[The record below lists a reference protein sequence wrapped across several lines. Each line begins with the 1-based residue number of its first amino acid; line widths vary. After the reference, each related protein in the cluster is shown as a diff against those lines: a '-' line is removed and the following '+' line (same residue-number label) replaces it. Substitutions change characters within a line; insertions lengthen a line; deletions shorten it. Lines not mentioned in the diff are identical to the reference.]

1 MTFKE
6 INDYAR
12 QLLRD
17 VNRTIFQ
24 ELEINR
30 AINEGVDRCRQI
42 KELRKMTKLV
52 GSNEE
57 PAYLPEEYHH
67 LLSLYSASRC
77 FFVDEQMQQATML
90 MNEFENKMFELKTA
104 IENGDIVIYDA
115 KGNEVE
121 QSESSIDYVVD
132 TYFVKKNNIDF
143 DII

>member
-1 MTFKE
+1 MIFKE

-24 ELEINR
+24 ENEINR

-42 KELRKMTKLV
+42 KELKKMTKLE
-52 GSNEE
+52 GSNEAPE
-57 PAYLPEEYHH
+57 YLPEEYHH

-90 MNEFENKMFELKTA
+90 MNEFESKMFELKTA
-104 IENGDIVIYDA
+104 IENGDIIITD
-115 KGNEVE
+115 KNGNEVE
-121 QSESSIDYVVD
+121 QGEGSIDYVTD
-132 TYFVKKNNIDF
+132 AYFKLETILY
-143 DII
+143 